1 MANKFV
7 TVDVGGTKILAAV
20 LTDDGQIVVRQ
31 KQKTEQHSKKRLLAQ
46 IGDAVADIIQA
57 ADIAPGDIGGLA
69 LGVPGVVDAP
79 TGFVVFTPN
88 APLSRTPLAALLAE
102 RFNLPVKIGND
113 VNLGVLG
120 EQWCGAARAAQSAF
134 GIFVGTG
141 IGGGLVVDGKLVTG
155 YRGLAGE
162 IGHLL
167 VPLVADAIATAPP
180 NKHLYLEDFCSR
192 TAIENQLRHAILKEG
207 RASVLTEVV
216 GDKKFERIR
225 SGALKEALR
234 RGDPLV
240 HEIIERAAY
249 LLGLATVSVL
259 HIVDPEIII
268 FGGGVIEACGKWML
282 PIIEKTARKVAL
294 PGTGTRLHIERSALG
309 DNAILLGGVA
319 LLLNQESRPIS
330 SPHEAPSPAN
340 FSATPE
346 TDKLPT
352 RRPVAQVDK
361 PLAVE

>member
-7 TVDVGGTKILAAV
+7 AVDVGGTKILAAV
-20 LTDDGQIVVRQ
+20 LTDDGQILVRQ
-31 KQKTEQHSKKRLLAQ
+31 KQKTERHSKKRLLTQ
-46 IGDAVADIIQA
+46 IGDAIADIIQA
-57 ADIAPGDIGGLA
+57 ADVAPGDIGGIA

-79 TGFVVFTPN
+79 AGFVVFTPN
-88 APLSRTPLAALLAE
+88 APLSKTPLAPLLTE

-120 EQWCGAARAAQSAF
+120 EQWRGAARAAQSAF

-167 VPLVADAIATAPP
+167 VPLLSDALATSAP

-192 TAIENQLRHAILKEG
+192 TAIENQLRYAILTEK
-207 RASVLTEVV
+207 RASALTDIVD
-216 GDKKFERIR
+216 DKKLERIR

-234 RGDPLV
+234 RNDPLV

-294 PGTGTRLHIERSALG
+294 PGTGAKLHIERSALG

-319 LLLNQESRPIS
+319 LLLNDGPLPVSAPAAV
-330 SPHEAPSPAN
+330 PDTVEA
-340 FSATPE
+340 E
-346 TDKLPT
+346 KLPP

-361 PLAVE
+361 PLAVD